1 MIDVALITKNEEAK
15 ILPTLESIIHEI
27 PLNNLII
34 IDASNDRTPQLIEN
48 YLHDRN
54 LLKHLK
60 LTEEPGKGCGYARQL
75 ALDTIETPVFAF
87 VDAGAILPHK
97 WFHYLSPHLK
107 NHDTAIAAGSTVF
120 GLHCPPLRNHYEYQ
134 AIKGRFNP
142 TLSNALL
149 KTELI
154 NKVGGFNP
162 EYTTGEDLDLSIRI
176 KDAGMKWI
184 IDPNTLTY
192 QPRSLTEHIRQI
204 SKWSKGTAI
213 LKKNQ
218 NIGTWSIKH
227 LLRSFKNAATD
238 TRIHPTWLLLAPIM
252 RLYWLNG
259 FYKHTKEIRKK

>member
-1 MIDVALITKNEEAK
+1 MIDVALITRNEEAK

-27 PLNNLII
+27 PLNHLII

-75 ALDTIETPVFAF
+75 ALNNIETPIFAF
-87 VDAGAILPHK
+87 VDAGAILPQK
-97 WFHYLSPHLK
+97 WFHNLKPHLTLE
-107 NHDTAIAAGSTVF
+107 DTAIVAGATIF
-120 GLHCPPLRNHYEYQ
+120 GYNCPPLRKHYTYQ
-134 AIKGRFNP
+134 TIKGRFNP

-149 KTELI
+149 KTELV

-176 KDAGMKWI
+176 KNAGMKWI
-184 IDPNTLTY
+184 IDPNIQTI

-204 SKWSKGTAI
+204 SKWSKGTA
-213 LKKNQ
+213 LQMKNEEV
-218 NIGTWSIKH
+218 GLWSIKH

-238 TRIHPTWLLLAPIM
+238 ARIHPTWLLLDPLFRIQ
-252 RLYWLNG
+252 WLRG
-259 FYKHTKEIRKK
+259 FYKHTKEIRTC